1 MNWLRN
7 SSDPLTHQ
15 IIAALDKFCWIKNV
29 SNAALAHTTMESR
42 GGAFF
47 APLGRTKMKRGRC
60 RVTCAQDPRAGESR
74 EPQEHATSQS
84 VQVSVVPVSSPMMV
98 LCPVCPAHK
107 APTSLRSAA
116 HPVSHAEEASQPN
129 MMVRCLSRTVRLKF
143 SAPLGI
149 TTIPAPIVVSVA
161 QLELIRWSLAKTTAL
176 PVLETLPL
184 ILMDPQT

>member
-1 MNWLRN
+1 MLVKCSVGTYYDGEQGRCFLCPPGTYQ
-7 SSDPLTHQ
+7 DEEGQ
-15 IIAALDKFCWIKNV
+15 V
-29 SNAALAHTTMESR
+29 SCDVCPGPEGRESR
-42 GGAFF
+42 
-47 APLGRTKMKRGRC
+47 K
-60 RVTCAQDPRAGESR
+60 
-74 EPQEHATSQS
+74 PQEHATSQS

-129 MMVRCLSRTVRLKF
+129 MMVRCRSRTVRLKF